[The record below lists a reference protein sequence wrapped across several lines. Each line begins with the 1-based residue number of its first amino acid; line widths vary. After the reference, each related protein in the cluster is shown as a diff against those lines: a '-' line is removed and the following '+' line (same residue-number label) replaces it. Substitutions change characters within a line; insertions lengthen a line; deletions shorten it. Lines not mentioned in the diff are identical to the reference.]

1 MPIKKETKS
10 AGLTVE
16 QLKQSEI
23 TLKIVGTGP
32 LVYNS
37 MSLKA
42 MSTLIMGAAKKT
54 AAQKKDIKHNPE
66 EEFVDSC
73 DVNGQKGA
81 FLSFPS
87 TGIKK
92 GMAASALETEGVT
105 KAGINRGIDGGGEHL
120 NICGK
125 S

>member
-42 MSTLIMGAAKKT
+42 MSTLFMGAAK
-54 AAQKKDIKHNPE
+54 AQ
-66 EEFVDSC
+66 S
-73 DVNGQKGA
+73 
-81 FLSFPS
+81 
-87 TGIKK
+87 
-92 GMAASALETEGVT
+92 
-105 KAGINRGIDGGGEHL
+105 RRR
-120 NICGK
+120 ICG
-125 S
+125 